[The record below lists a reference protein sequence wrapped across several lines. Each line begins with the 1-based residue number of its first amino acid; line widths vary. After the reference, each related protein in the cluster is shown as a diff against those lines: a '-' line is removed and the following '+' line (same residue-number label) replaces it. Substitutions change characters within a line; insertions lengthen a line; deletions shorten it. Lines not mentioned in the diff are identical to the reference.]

1 MPHAE
6 VVRRLLALFAAAAIS
21 ALALHAPAFAQN
33 DPQPNAARRFE
44 YLWFEAENMGG
55 LTLDARNEPRLNPV
69 WRNLPR
75 EKAPGWGINGPGVS
89 AEWSQGGE
97 SEWNSVAASPDE
109 TRAALVQDVEIPR
122 DGEYRVW
129 ARYADWA
136 RKDESF
142 SVRLTQQGRE
152 VFRQEFGARD
162 VLDPHD
168 EVSMYWG
175 WAFAWGGSPAAAL
188 KKGAARLSI
197 EIEKPAGAHRQ
208 VDCVLVTDDPAFR
221 PEGRRKP
228 PFHAQRVLSEWASK
242 RTPLAPLVD
251 KPANVEATPAL
262 WRRPPIAGRDFLMPW
277 NISEAFWD
285 LYEKPPAE
293 RPLYPFNTELPE
305 AFVEKYKGARDV
317 PIFDSPLVVPVF
329 HINHLAKH
337 FTEGSAFLKY
347 VRETRA
353 PFAVNINYGYGTLT
367 EPHGEVALKRLG
379 GELRDQFIGWIS
391 GESIG
396 HVYHPM
402 AEKLTLTP
410 DMSRR
415 AMLEAYRGGY
425 ARALE
430 EKWSGTFQTPAPA
443 MWDKLIPAQST
454 SSTAFSHA
462 LFDWGVRTL
471 GMETAAVQPV
481 TAMRIAFT
489 RGAARQYG
497 GNFLYYHA
505 PNFGDT
511 ATTFTNQQNFAGPNH
526 FFHSRYGPSMG
537 PSLSWYRKS
546 YYLYYMSGASAIYLE
561 QGFDQ
566 FFKPGPEEHPFQLNP
581 LGRISEE
588 FVRFAGRH
596 KDRGT
601 PYTPVAFLL
610 DPAHGW
616 DMTDYPHLPLG
627 VSPINRSDRA
637 LRELFLAAYHPA
649 ALDEGEPATADRQA
663 FTSASFGDIF
673 DVLVA
678 DEKRADALDAYRALL
693 VGGRV
698 EWAPAW
704 GARLKAYAEKGGTI
718 VLNSAQAKGLPPQL
732 LGVRTTGATA
742 EADAADC
749 LAPGEQKTDLAGQV
763 YRYER
768 VEPRGAEVLMRTP
781 SGDPLVT
788 VNRVGRGR
796 VVYCAVPDLLGL
808 DERLVPA
815 AAHLLAHVASDLAP
829 VRVRGEVEYL
839 FNRNARGWVV
849 TLINNRGVYKHQQ
862 GLAQVNRAESAEVTL
877 EANGAAFKRANEWT
891 TGAELKVSG
900 DAVGLTVPP
909 GGVRIVELLP

>member
-1 MPHAE
+1 MPHEE
-6 VVRRLLALFAAAAIS
+6 VVKRLLTLFTAVVICT
-21 ALALHAPAFAQN
+21 LTLQRQAFAQN
-33 DPQPNAARRFE
+33 SPQPNAARRFE
-44 YLWFEAENMGG
+44 YLWYEAENMGG
-55 LTLDARNEPRLNPV
+55 LTLDARNEPRLNAV
-69 WRNLPR
+69 WQNLPR

-109 TRAALVQDVEIPR
+109 TRATLFQDVEIPR

-136 RKDESF
+136 RKGENF
-142 SVRLTQQGRE
+142 TIRLTQQGRE

-162 VLDPHD
+162 VIDPHD

-175 WAFAWGGSPAAAL
+175 WAFAWDGSPAAAL
-188 KKGAARLSI
+188 KKGPARLSI
-197 EIEKPAGAHRQ
+197 EIEKAAAAHRQ
-208 VDCVLVTDDPAFR
+208 VDCVLVTDDTAYR

-228 PFHAQRVLSEWASK
+228 PFHAQRVLSDWAAK
-242 RTPLAPLVD
+242 RTPLTPLIEKVSTG
-251 KPANVEATPAL
+251 EATPAL
-262 WRRPPIAGRDFLMPW
+262 WRRPALAGRDFLMPW
-277 NISEAFWD
+277 NITEAFWD

-293 RPLYPFNTELPE
+293 RSLYPFNAEPPE

-317 PIFDSPLVVPVF
+317 PIFNSPLVVPVVY
-329 HINHLAKH
+329 INNIPRH
-337 FTEGSAFLKY
+337 FKEGSAFLNFI
-347 VRETRA
+347 RQTRA
-353 PFAVNINYGYGTLT
+353 PFAVNINYGAAAFPGP
-367 EPHGEVALKRLG
+367 EGAAALDLLN
-379 GELRDQFIGWIS
+379 GELRGQFVGWIS

-396 HVYHPM
+396 HVYGAM
-402 AEKLTLTP
+402 ASRLTLTP

-415 AMLEAYRGGY
+415 AMLEAYRAAY
-425 ARALE
+425 TRALE
-430 EKWSGTFQTPAPA
+430 EKWAGTFQTPAGA
-443 MWDKLIPAQST
+443 QWDRLIPAQATST
-454 SSTAFSHA
+454 TAFSHA
-462 LFDWGVRTL
+462 LFNWGVRTL

-481 TAMRIAFT
+481 TAMRVAFV

-511 ATTFTNQQNFAGPNH
+511 ATTFTKQQNFAGPDQ
-526 FFHSRYGPSMG
+526 FFHSRYGATMG
-537 PSLSWYRKS
+537 PSLSWYRKN
-546 YYLYYMSGASAIYLE
+546 YYLYYMSGASAVYLE

-566 FFKPGPEEHPFQLNP
+566 FFKPGPGEHPFQLNP
-581 LGRISEE
+581 LGHITEE
-588 FVRFAGRH
+588 FVRFAQEH
-596 KDRGT
+596 TERGT

-616 DMTDYPHLPLG
+616 DMTDYPQLPFG
-627 VSPINRSDRA
+627 VSPVNRSDRA

-649 ALDEGEPATADRQA
+649 AIDEGEPATADRQA
-663 FTSASFGDIF
+663 FTSATFGDIF

-678 DEKRADALDAYRALL
+678 DEKKAEAVDAYRALV
-693 VGGRV
+693 VGGRIG
-698 EWAPAW
+698 WTPAW
-704 GARLKAYAEKGGTI
+704 GARLKAYAEKGGTV
-718 VLNSAQAKGLPPQL
+718 VLNAAQAKGLPAEL
-732 LGVRTTGATA
+732 LGVSATGATA
-742 EADAADC
+742 EADDATC
-749 LAPGEQKTDLAGQV
+749 LAPGEPKTDLTGQV

-768 VEPRGAEVLMRTP
+768 VEPRGAEVLMKTP

-815 AAHLLAHVASDLAP
+815 AAHLLAHLAADATP

-839 FNRNARGWVV
+839 VNRNARGWVV
-849 TLINNRGVYKHQQ
+849 TLINNRGVYKQQQ

-877 EANGAAFKRANEWT
+877 EESGAVFKRADEWT
-891 TGAELKVSG
+891 TNSELKVNGNS
-900 DAVGLTVPP
+900 VTLIVPP